1 MPILLQKK
9 QITHGII
16 LHTIAMHCLYISSAL
31 GIVEIDAIQ
40 SIRQNKLIGA
50 WSILFSFSGKNW
62 SILHT
67 SLFKVIR
74 VGKPVAHGAQG
85 DQCPGVRFEIKSL
98 GRGININFKTKVV
111 YKNITRTT
119 HINET
124 IWITTTKTTT
134 TTTTVTT
141 TTEGMENIEKYNPTP
156 RNRLFFRSVRPQVH
170 PSVRLQIS
178 VSDIYI
184 NIYFDIYITFTN

>member
-1 MPILLQKK
+1 MFKN
-9 QITHGII
+9 
-16 LHTIAMHCLYISSAL
+16 
-31 GIVEIDAIQ
+31 E
-40 SIRQNKLIGA
+40 LIGA
-50 WSILFSFSGKNW
+50 WSILSSFSGKNW

-67 SLFKVIR
+67 SLFQVIR

-111 YKNITRTT
+111 YRNITSTT

-141 TTEGMENIEKYNPTP
+141 TTEGMENIEK
-156 RNRLFFRSVRPQVH
+156 
-170 PSVRLQIS
+170 
-178 VSDIYI
+178 
-184 NIYFDIYITFTN
+184 